1 MSDALKRLEEKV
13 TKTFEALEK
22 AKEDLKGLERAKNEL
37 EARLSEKEK
46 ESAALK
52 SVSHRFEEEKAH
64 VLKQSKDKTEKFKSR
79 LEGVLN
85 RLNKL
90 ETELGA

>member
-46 ESAALK
+46 EVASLKAATC
-52 SVSHRFEEEKAH
+52 RFDEEKNH
-64 VLKQSKDKTEKFKSR
+64 ILKQSKDKTEKFKSR

-90 ETELGA
+90 EAELGA

>member
-22 AKEDLKGLERAKNEL
+22 TKEDLKGLERAKNEL
-37 EARLSEKEK
+37 EARLLEKEK
-46 ESAALK
+46 EVVSLKAATR
-52 SVSHRFEEEKAH
+52 RFDEEKNH
-64 VLKQSKDKTEKFKSR
+64 ILKQSKDKTEKFKTR

-85 RLNKL
+85 RLNKM
-90 ETELGA
+90 ETELNA